1 MCRDLRAGVEV
12 PLDDGGV
19 GEGLGDGT
27 DELDEDGLETE
38 LMEVLCEIGLETSA
52 LWWE

>member
-1 MCRDLRAGVEV
+1 MRAGVEV

-27 DELDEDGLETE
+27 EELDDDGRETE
-38 LMEVLCEIGLETSA
+38 LAEVLCEIGLPTSA
-52 LWWE
+52 L